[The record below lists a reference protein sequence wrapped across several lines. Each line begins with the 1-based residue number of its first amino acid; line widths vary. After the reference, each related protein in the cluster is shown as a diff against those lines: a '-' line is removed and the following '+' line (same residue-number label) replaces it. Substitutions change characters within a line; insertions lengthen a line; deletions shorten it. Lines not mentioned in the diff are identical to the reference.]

1 MVPDTVFYM
10 DIKEAGTVRGGVN
23 CFFLKSFERRG
34 KCSVRSILLRGKMKN
49 AENFDS
55 R

>member
-1 MVPDTVFYM
+1 MVSETVFYK
-10 DIKEAGTVRGGVN
+10 DIEEAGTVRGGGGN
-23 CFFLKSFERRG
+23 CFFSFGRRR
-34 KCSVRSILLRGKMKN
+34 KCLVQGILLRGKMKN

>member
-1 MVPDTVFYM
+1 MVSETVFYM
-10 DIKEAGTVRGGVN
+10 DIEEAGTVRGAVN
-23 CFFLKSFERRG
+23 CFFSFGRRR
-34 KCSVRSILLRGKMKN
+34 KCLVQGILLRGKMKN

>member
-1 MVPDTVFYM
+1 MVPETVFYM
-10 DIKEAGTVRGGVN
+10 DIEEAGTVRGGVT
-23 CFFLKSFERRG
+23 CFFSFGIRR
-34 KCSVRSILLRGKMKN
+34 KCLVRGIILRGKMKN

>member
-1 MVPDTVFYM
+1 MVSETVFYM
-10 DIKEAGTVRGGVN
+10 DIEEAGTVRGWVN
-23 CFFLKSFERRG
+23 CFFSFGRRR
-34 KCSVRSILLRGKMKN
+34 KCLVQGILLRGKMKN

>member
-1 MVPDTVFYM
+1 MVPETVFYR
-10 DIKEAGTVRGGVN
+10 DIEEAGTVRGGVN
-23 CFFLKSFERRG
+23 CFFSFERRR
-34 KCSVRSILLRGKMKN
+34 KCLVQGILLRGKMKN

>member
-1 MVPDTVFYM
+1 MVSETVFYM
-10 DIKEAGTVRGGVN
+10 DIEGAGRVRGGVN
-23 CFFLKSFERRG
+23 CFFSFGRRR
-34 KCSVRSILLRGKMKN
+34 KCLVQGILLRGKMKN

>member
-1 MVPDTVFYM
+1 MVSETVFYM
-10 DIKEAGTVRGGVN
+10 DIKEAGTVRGVN

-34 KCSVRSILLRGKMKN
+34 KCSVQSILLRGKMKN